1 MHTLFREIG
10 STEFVEEKEFI
21 DLVKEEENFDL
32 VSKENEII
40 VGKFVGSDF
49 LQGEGKMFDLIDM
62 DFIEV
67 EKYFAIKEFIDS
79 VNFFF
84 TDYDSK
90 VSELFGISDHFS
102 KKEIYDFV
110 FLGTYI
116 W

>member
-1 MHTLFREIG
+1 M
-10 STEFVEEKEFI
+10 
-21 DLVKEEENFDL
+21 
-32 VSKENEII
+32 VSKEKEII

-67 EKYFAIKEFIDS
+67 EKYFAIKELIDS
-79 VNFFF
+79 MNFL

-90 VSELFGISDHFS
+90 ISELFCISDHFS

-116 W
+116 